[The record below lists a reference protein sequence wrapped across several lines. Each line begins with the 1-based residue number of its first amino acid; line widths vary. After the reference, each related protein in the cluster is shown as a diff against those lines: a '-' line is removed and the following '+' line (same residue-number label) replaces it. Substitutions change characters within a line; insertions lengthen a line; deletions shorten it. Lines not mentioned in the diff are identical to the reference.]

1 MEINVKVAVQ
11 VDLSEKAAAF
21 IERLIGGRTS
31 TTAAPVEAKASA
43 KAVASAKAKAK
54 AKAKAAPELEAAPEP
69 EADLEKSAWEKLKE
83 SNPAV
88 KEMAEKLDLEPVE
101 ISDNELREALDECRK
116 RLLGAEPKKNP
127 YYSVLT
133 NFIRTLTADTYGAAV
148 PREIAQ
154 ERRQAFID
162 DLKTIEN
169 DNAGGYQLP
178 REEKLPF

>member
-11 VDLSEKAAAF
+11 VDLSEKTAAF

-43 KAVASAKAKAK
+43 KPKASAKAKAK
-54 AKAKAAPELEAAPEP
+54 AEPEPEPVAAPEP
-69 EADLEKSAWEKLKE
+69 EAAPEKSAWEKLKE
-83 SNPAV
+83 SNQAV

>member
-43 KAVASAKAKAK
+43 KAKVSAKAKAE
-54 AKAKAAPELEAAPEP
+54 PEPVVAPEP
-69 EADLEKSAWEKLKE
+69 EAAPEKSAWERLKE

-88 KEMAEKLDLEPVE
+88 KEMAEKLDLEPVV

-154 ERRQAFID
+154 ERRQAFLD
-162 DLKTIEN
+162 DLKAIEN
-169 DNAGGYQLP
+169 DNAGGYELP
-178 REEKLPF
+178 REKKSPF

>member
-1 MEINVKVAVQ
+1 MEINVKVAVL
-11 VDLSEKAAAF
+11 VDLSEKTAAF
-21 IERLIGGRTS
+21 IERLIGDRT
-31 TTAAPVEAKASA
+31 
-43 KAVASAKAKAK
+43 
-54 AKAKAAPELEAAPEP
+54 
-69 EADLEKSAWEKLKE
+69 

-154 ERRQAFID
+154 ERRQAFLD
-162 DLKTIEN
+162 DLKAIEN
-169 DNAGGYQLP
+169 DNAGGYELP
-178 REEKLPF
+178 REKKSPF

>member
-11 VDLSEKAAAF
+11 MDLSEKTAAF

-31 TTAAPVEAKASA
+31 TTAAPVEAKAIA
-43 KAVASAKAKAK
+43 KPKASAKAKAK
-54 AKAKAAPELEAAPEP
+54 AEPEPVAAPEP
-69 EADLEKSAWEKLKE
+69 EAAPEKSAWEKLKE

-88 KEMAEKLDLEPVE
+88 KEMAEKLELEPVE

-154 ERRQAFID
+154 ERRQAFLD
-162 DLKTIEN
+162 DLKAIEN

-178 REEKLPF
+178 REKKLPF

>member
-43 KAVASAKAKAK
+43 KSKASAKAKAK
-54 AKAKAAPELEAAPEP
+54 AEPEPVVAPEP
-69 EADLEKSAWEKLKE
+69 EAAPEKSAWEKLKE

-88 KEMAEKLDLEPVE
+88 KVMAEKFDLEPVE

-154 ERRQAFID
+154 ERRQAFLD
-162 DLKTIEN
+162 DLKAIEN
-169 DNAGGYQLP
+169 DNAGGY
-178 REEKLPF
+178 KLPCEKELPF

>member
-11 VDLSEKAAAF
+11 VDLSEKTAAF
-21 IERLIGGRTS
+21 IERLIGVRTS

-43 KAVASAKAKAK
+43 KATASAKAKAK
-54 AKAKAAPELEAAPEP
+54 AEPEPVVAPEP
-69 EADLEKSAWEKLKE
+69 EAAPEKSAWEKLKE

-88 KEMAEKLDLEPVE
+88 KEMAEKFDLEPVE

>member
-11 VDLSEKAAAF
+11 MDLSEKTAAF

-43 KAVASAKAKAK
+43 KSKASAKAKAK
-54 AKAKAAPELEAAPEP
+54 AEPEPEPVVAPEP
-69 EADLEKSAWEKLKE
+69 EAAPEKSAWEKLKE

-88 KEMAEKLDLEPVE
+88 KEMAEKLDLEPVV

-116 RLLGAEPKKNP
+116 RLLGAEPKRNP

-154 ERRQAFID
+154 ERRQAFLD
-162 DLKTIEN
+162 DLKAIEN
-169 DNAGGYQLP
+169 NNAGGYELP
-178 REEKLPF
+178 HEKKSPF

>member
-31 TTAAPVEAKASA
+31 TTAAPVEAKANA
-43 KAVASAKAKAK
+43 KAKASAKAKAK
-54 AKAKAAPELEAAPEP
+54 AKAEPEPVVAPEP
-69 EADLEKSAWEKLKE
+69 EAAPEKSAWEKLKE
-83 SNPAV
+83 SNPAL
-88 KEMAEKLDLEPVE
+88 KEMAEKLELEPVE

-154 ERRQAFID
+154 ERRQAFLD

-178 REEKLPF
+178 REKLPF

>member
-11 VDLSEKAAAF
+11 VDLSEKTAAF

-43 KAVASAKAKAK
+43 KPKASAKAKAK
-54 AKAKAAPELEAAPEP
+54 AEPEP
-69 EADLEKSAWEKLKE
+69 EPVVVPEPQAAPEKSAWEKLKE

-88 KEMAEKLDLEPVE
+88 KEMAEKFDLEPVE

-162 DLKTIEN
+162 DLKAIEN

>member
-11 VDLSEKAAAF
+11 VDLSEKASAF
-21 IERLIGGRTS
+21 IERLIGGLTS
-31 TTAAPVEAKASA
+31 TTAAPVEVKASA
-43 KAVASAKAKAK
+43 KASAKAKAK
-54 AKAKAAPELEAAPEP
+54 AEPEPVVAPEP
-69 EADLEKSAWEKLKE
+69 EAAPEKSAWEKLKE

-116 RLLGAEPKKNP
+116 RLLGAEPKRNP

-154 ERRQAFID
+154 ERRQAFLD
-162 DLKTIEN
+162 DLKAIEN

-178 REEKLPF
+178 REKKSPF